1 MWKSLSLSVQLAL
14 CFVPATLAQSTLA
27 QSTAE
32 PSTVFDQPKS
42 IPNTRSETKQALNR
56 LKQRQPRLPVPAE
69 VPPSASAASVSS
81 ASPSAPGSQTS
92 NVINSRAR
100 RFYLPEAWLKSERL
114 GSESNAY
121 LPYELKTQCFWV
133 VSRGNNCH
141 YCLGHQEHKLKLAGL
156 DDDQIGSLDRDW
168 KQLEPRTRKALEL
181 ARKMTL
187 LPFAMS
193 DRDIASLKAD
203 YSDSEIVELVY
214 TISRFNSMN
223 RWTDSVGLPQDD
235 VMKGEAVDFES
246 PTEARWN
253 QGESLASPDASI
265 VRPAAWSL
273 PEIRLQIESARSRTA
288 RVVLPST
295 EMAREKLGLSEG
307 MQVHDWHCAL
317 ADLATTGPDMVNAW
331 TAMLD
336 DKELDPN
343 LKGAILWTTGRNN
356 RAPMSLAMASTHLKR
371 LGWTEA
377 QFEGV
382 TSDPDSLDSKT
393 ALVVAF
399 AEKLTNRPAQ
409 ITDKDIAGLRQVF
422 SDRQVAHII
431 YVTSV
436 ANAMDRFTETLGL
449 STAGLLETDPPIA
462 VPDRGGK

>member
-1 MWKSLSLSVQLAL
+1 MWKSFSLSVQLAL
-14 CFVPATLAQSTLA
+14 CLIPATLAQSTLA

-32 PSTVFDQPKS
+32 PSTVSDRPKI

-56 LKQRQPRLPVPAE
+56 LKQREPRLPVPAE
-69 VPPSASAASVSS
+69 VPPNAPA
-81 ASPSAPGSQTS
+81 ASPSTPGSQTS
-92 NVINSRAR
+92 NVINGRAR

-114 GSESNAY
+114 GSESKAY

-141 YCLGHQEHKLKLAGL
+141 YCLGHQEHKLKLAGF

-168 KQLEPRTRKALEL
+168 QRLEPRTRKALEL

-193 DRDIASLKAD
+193 DRDIATLRAD
-203 YSDSEIVELVY
+203 YSESEMVELVY

-223 RWTDSVGLPQDD
+223 RWTDSVGLSQDD

-246 PTEARWN
+246 ATEDRWN

-265 VRPAAWSL
+265 IRPAAWSL
-273 PEIRLQIESARSRTA
+273 AEIQLRIEAARSRTA
-288 RVVLPST
+288 RVALPST
-295 EMAREKLGLSEG
+295 DVARDKLELPEG
-307 MQVHDWHCAL
+307 SQVNDWHRAL
-317 ADLATTGPDMVNAW
+317 ADLATTGPDMVKAW
-331 TAMLD
+331 TTMLD
-336 DKELDPN
+336 DQELDPN

-356 RAPMSLAMASTHLKR
+356 HAPVSLAMAKAHLTR

-377 QFEGV
+377 KLEGL
-382 TSDPDSLDSKT
+382 TSEPDTLDSEM

-399 AEKLTNRPAQ
+399 AEKLTTRPTQ
-409 ITDKDIAGLRQVF
+409 ITDKDISGLRQSF

-449 STAGLLETDPPIA
+449 STAGLIETDTSSSI
-462 VPDRGGK
+462 GGK

>member
-1 MWKSLSLSVQLAL
+1 MWKSISLSVHLAF
-14 CFVPATLAQSTLA
+14 CIVPASLA
-27 QSTAE
+27 QSTAG
-32 PSTVFDQPKS
+32 PSTVSDQPKS
-42 IPNTRSETKQALNR
+42 IPSTRSETKQALNR

-69 VPPSASAASVSS
+69 VPSNAAASNATATNPSAS
-81 ASPSAPGSQTS
+81 GSQTS
-92 NVINSRAR
+92 NVINGRAR

-141 YCLGHQEHKLKLAGL
+141 YCLGHQEHKLKLAGF

-168 KQLEPRTRKALEL
+168 QRLDPRTRKALEL

-187 LPFAMS
+187 LPFAIS
-193 DRDIASLKAD
+193 DRDIAEMRAD
-203 YSDSEIVELVY
+203 YSESEIVELVY

-235 VMKGEAVDFES
+235 VMKGESVDFES
-246 PTEARWN
+246 ATEDRWN
-253 QGESLASPDASI
+253 QGESIASPDASI
-265 VRPAAWSL
+265 VRPAAWSRA
-273 PEIRLQIESARSRTA
+273 EIDQRIESARSRTA
-288 RVVLPST
+288 RVALPSM
-295 EMAREKLGLSEG
+295 EVAREKLELAEGL
-307 MQVHDWHCAL
+307 QVNDWHRAL
-317 ADLATTGPDMVNAW
+317 ADLATTGPDMVKAW
-331 TAMLD
+331 TTMLE

-356 RAPMSLAMASTHLKR
+356 HAPVSLAMAKAHLTR

-377 QFEGV
+377 QLEGL
-382 TSDPDSLDSKT
+382 TEHPDTLDAKMG
-393 ALVVAF
+393 LVVAF
-399 AEKLTNRPAQ
+399 ADKLTTRPTQ
-409 ITDKDIAGLRQVF
+409 ITDRDISGLRQAF

-449 STAGLLETDPPIA
+449 STDGLIETGTT
-462 VPDRGGK
+462 RSSGGP